1 VKAGQLVSRRW
12 IVAFV
17 VASVLAAIAAT
28 NVLAQD
34 GAPAPATTV
43 ERKPIRGRVVD
54 ENGRPVDGALV
65 SAMLYGASGN
75 FAGTASGTS
84 NREGEFTIPDLDP
97 GLYSL
102 WVQSPPFVV
111 VEGIPDRGASPGQS
125 LTIRMARGAAIS
137 GKVVDKD
144 GQPLTGLHVEPIR
157 VRDDEGHRLDDEST
171 EFRGGVTDDRGEYRL
186 WGLESGTYL
195 LAVGHT
201 EKYANEPR
209 FLSDRVRTFYPSS
222 NRAGATEVTVR
233 AGDDI
238 ANADIAFRGEAG
250 FRISGAV
257 IGVPGRKLSPW
268 TRVELY
274 QAGMSSPDRSA
285 TMQFKGDASTFR
297 FEALEDGEYQLVA
310 TSWDRDDQD
319 TSERVTVRVRSADVT
334 GVRLELQPTSTLTGR
349 IEARAPKPDEACQA
363 AADGK
368 ALPPLRLG
376 EMAVRARR
384 VDAKFYRAWTVR
396 PKSDG
401 EFTVK
406 GLGGSVYRFALDL
419 GDDDAFI
426 ERLDRPAAPPATPA
440 KGVASAQAASKNEGP
455 SLLARDGLSV
465 TRGQSVSGVRFV
477 VARGA
482 ARVRGRI
489 VPAKE
494 GDPLPARARV
504 CLVPADAKQKDDVIH
519 YYEVLVERDGTFDV
533 RNVAPGEYFVAT
545 RTFPGDDRPDLEIFP
560 AAWDPKERAALR
572 AAAERLGIRV
582 TLSPC
587 QRLESAVITMTP
599 PQ

>member
-1 VKAGQLVSRRW
+1 MKAGQLVSRRW

-297 FEALEDGEYQLVA
+297 FEALEEGEYQLVA

-319 TSERVTVRVRSADVT
+319 TSERVTVRVRGADVT

-349 IEARAPKPDEACQA
+349 IEARAPKPDEACQT

-368 ALPPLRLG
+368 APPPLRLG

-440 KGVASAQAASKNEGP
+440 KGVASAHAASKNEGP

>member
-1 VKAGQLVSRRW
+1 MSASQLVSRSW
-12 IVAFV
+12 IVAV
-17 VASVLAAIAAT
+17 VVTSVLVAT
-28 NVLAQD
+28 LATDARAQD
-34 GAPAPATTV
+34 ASPATTTAT

-54 ENGRPVDGALV
+54 ENGRPVDGAAV
-65 SAMLYGASGN
+65 SAVLYGASGN

-84 NREGEFTIPDLDP
+84 NREGEFTIADLDP

-102 WVQSPPFVV
+102 WVQSPPLVV
-111 VEGIPDRGASPGQS
+111 VDGIPERGASPGQS

-157 VRDDEGHRLDDEST
+157 VRDEEGLRLDDDSV

-201 EKYANEPR
+201 VKYADEPR

-238 ANADIAFRGEAG
+238 ANADISFKGEAG

-257 IGVPGRKLSPW
+257 IGVPSHKLSPW

-274 QAGMSSPDRSA
+274 QAGMSSPDRSS
-285 TMQFKGDASTFR
+285 TVQFKGDASTFR

-310 TSWDRDDQD
+310 TSWERDDQD
-319 TSERVTVRVRSADVT
+319 TSERVTVRVRGADVS

-368 ALPPLRLG
+368 APPPLRLG
-376 EMAVRARR
+376 EMVVRARR

-406 GLGGSVYRFALDL
+406 GLGGGVYRFALDL

-426 ERLDRPAAPPATPA
+426 ERLDRPATPPATPA
-440 KGVASAQAASKNEGP
+440 KGVASAQAASRTEGP
-455 SLLARDGLSV
+455 SPFARDGLSV
-465 TRGQSVSGVRFV
+465 TRGQSVKGVRFV

-489 VPAKE
+489 APAKE
-494 GDPLPARARV
+494 GEPLPSRARV
-504 CLVPADAKQKDDVIH
+504 CLVPADPKQKDDVVH
-519 YYEVLVERDGTFDV
+519 YFEVEVERDGTFDV

-572 AAAERLGIRV
+572 DSAEKAGVRV

-587 QRLESAVITMTP
+587 QRLESAVITLTP
-599 PQ
+599 AH